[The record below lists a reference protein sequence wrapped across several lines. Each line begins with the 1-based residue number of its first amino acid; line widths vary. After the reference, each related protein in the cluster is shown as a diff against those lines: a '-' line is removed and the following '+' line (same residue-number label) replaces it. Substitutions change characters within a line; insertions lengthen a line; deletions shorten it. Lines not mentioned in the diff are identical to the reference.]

1 MFEQEEGREEDKNPN
16 IRLDLYNF
24 DTPEAEGSRYVL
36 TSPRSLEACA
46 RMGIKPVELLP
57 KNLAELEDEYLP
69 QGMPVR
75 IIHGM
80 FQEHETDR
88 LRKLEKCREIRKQV
102 IAEEKKNGMKKR
114 TPVSSSAKSEV
125 PKTVPGSLT
134 RSRTAW
140 EIRSMTSES
149 TRSSQERSDAEDGTP
164 TKTKRTRS
172 RHPPRSQSATRL
184 TRSTSL
190 RLSDLQKLSISGSR
204 PSSASR
210 RRDSNIAM
218 RRTLSG
224 ADLPERDRRIVE
236 LMEARRRQEEEHAEI
251 KTIAQLT
258 WEEERERE
266 RIRREMAE
274 NERKQRIA
282 LENRRKEE
290 EMRRRKEEMRREEEA
305 LRQDME
311 AAVGSKMQSWT
322 EGHKVQEAR
331 RQRHLQEKKM
341 REMQLKHEQQQRL
354 REKETEMRA
363 FRESVEQ
370 QQMTRTATAEETRMK
385 RRHLE
390 HHRVRVKNA
399 TEVAL
404 YERRKTAVD
413 QQRQQ
418 ELESLRGDIETKYTS
433 LEKNYQ
439 QQMLRR
445 DLSLK
450 AKSLEEKQQ
459 LERSRRVREQR
470 DQEMQQWAE
479 ATVAEKEAAFQR
491 AHEIS
496 SQTAQNKAARAA
508 VIRAEKERLQ
518 RENLDR
524 VMTEDSQYREE
535 VTQTIV
541 RKDMKSQ
548 SHHEQREAHVQRSRQ
563 KAHKSAS
570 LRDKVR
576 NEYGRRTFDKMAKE
590 AERVARMGSGIFT
603 GNKNV
608 STFQIG

>member
-1 MFEQEEGREEDKNPN
+1 MFGQEDSREEDKNPS

-57 KNLAELEDEYLP
+57 KTLAELEDEYLP

-80 FQEHETDR
+80 FQEQETER
-88 LRKLEKCREIRKQV
+88 LRQLEKCREIRKQV

-149 TRSSQERSDAEDGTP
+149 TRSSQERSDVDDGTP

-210 RRDSNIAM
+210 RRESNIAM

-236 LMEARRRQEEEHAEI
+236 LMESRRRREEEHAEI

-258 WEEERERE
+258 G
-266 RIRREMAE
+266 
-274 NERKQRIA
+274 K
-282 LENRRKEE
+282 RKES
-290 EMRRRKEEMRREEEA
+290 
-305 LRQDME
+305 
-311 AAVGSKMQSWT
+311 GN
-322 EGHKVQEAR
+322 
-331 RQRHLQEKKM
+331 
-341 REMQLKHEQQQRL
+341 
-354 REKETEMRA
+354 ETQA
-363 FRESVEQ
+363 S
-370 QQMTRTATAEETRMK
+370 RTSPSA
-385 RRHLE
+385 
-390 HHRVRVKNA
+390 VKNA

-413 QQRQQ
+413 HQRQQ
-418 ELESLRGDIETKYTS
+418 ELESLRGDLESKHTVF
-433 LEKNYQ
+433 EKNYQ

-518 RENLDR
+518 RENLER

-563 KAHKSAS
+563 KAHRSAS